1 MNLVIDT
8 NIVFSA
14 ILNPN
19 SNIGDLLLN
28 FQNKVSFYA
37 PEFLLVEIEKYT
49 SKIEKISNQTPEE
62 IEVIKSL
69 VLSKITFISEEL
81 IFEENW
87 KKAYNLT
94 IDVDENDTPF
104 VALALQLNAKLWS
117 GDKKLNKG
125 LLLKQSAVI
134 YSTQELIALLA
145 M

>member
-125 LLLKQSAVI
+125 LLLKQSSVI
-134 YSTQELIALLA
+134 Y
-145 M
+145 

>member
-1 MNLVIDT
+1 M
-8 NIVFSA
+8 
-14 ILNPN
+14 
-19 SNIGDLLLN
+19 
-28 FQNKVSFYA
+28 
-37 PEFLLVEIEKYT
+37 LVEIEKYT

-62 IEVIKSL
+62 IEIIKSL

-134 YSTQELIALLA
+134 YSTQELIALFA
-145 M
+145 I

>member
-49 SKIEKISNQTPEE
+49 PKIEKISNQTPEE

-125 LLLKQSAVI
+125 LLLKQSSVI
-134 YSTQELIALLA
+134 YSTQELIALFA
-145 M
+145 I

>member
-104 VALALQLNAKLWS
+104 VVLALQLNAKLWS

-134 YSTQELIALLA
+134 YSTQELIALFA
-145 M
+145 I

>member
-28 FQNKVSFYA
+28 FQNKVKFYA

-104 VALALQLNAKLWS
+104 GALALQLNAKLWS
-117 GDKKLNKG
+117 GDKTLNKG
-125 LLLKQSAVI
+125 LLLKQSSVI
-134 YSTQELIALLA
+134 YSTQELIALFA
-145 M
+145 I

>member
-62 IEVIKSL
+62 IEIIKSL

-134 YSTQELIALLA
+134 YSTQELIALFA
-145 M
+145 I

>member
-117 GDKKLNKG
+117 GDKKLNNG

>member
-125 LLLKQSAVI
+125 LLLKQSPVI
-134 YSTQELIALLA
+134 YSTQELIALFA
-145 M
+145 I

>member
-28 FQNKVSFYA
+28 FQNKVKFYA

-104 VALALQLNAKLWS
+104 GALALQLNAKLWS

-125 LLLKQSAVI
+125 LLLKQSSVI
-134 YSTQELIALLA
+134 YSTQELIALFA
-145 M
+145 I